1 MFQHKRTLCRVL
13 CVTLLVTGTALLYGA
28 SGQLRADN
36 LPVPPASPAVIT
48 AQAITLPSAKYNV
61 SFMAPGIVHEMQ
73 VKPFDVVE
81 MGQVLAT
88 EDTDLEVAQL
98 KSMQIQ
104 ANSTRE
110 IEAAVKERMP
120 RKFTMKLLKDAAAN
134 GGTNPQEL
142 REAELDY
149 QVAELKI
156 LVAQEEH
163 EEKLAEVDK
172 QKVKIEKMTLR
183 SPVKGKAWWKR

>member
-1 MFQHKRTLCRVL
+1 MVPP
-13 CVTLLVTGTALLYGA
+13 
-28 SGQLRADN
+28 GQLRADN
-36 LPVPPASPAVIT
+36 LPVPPAPPAVIT

-110 IEAAVKERMP
+110 IEAAVKDAMP
-120 RKFTMKLLKDAAAN
+120 KKVHYEALKDAAAN
-134 GGTNPQEL
+134 GGTNPQGCAKPSWTT
-142 REAELDY
+142 RW
-149 QVAELKI
+149 
-156 LVAQEEH
+156 
-163 EEKLAEVDK
+163 
-172 QKVKIEKMTLR
+172 
-183 SPVKGKAWWKR
+183 PN